1 MAKKKELGMKWFHF
15 LIYCVLWL
23 NAGVC
28 ALLGFLLLGLVGDAF
43 TTAYGIAMLAFAVFC
58 LITRSRLAK
67 FKKGAPGCL
76 YAFYILGDVVL
87 VLVFNIISWMVTG
100 GSLNDLVIMLLDPA
114 FISNVVGMIIMV
126 SLNKVYF
133 NKRKHLFVN

>member
-1 MAKKKELGMKWFHF
+1 ML
-15 LIYCVLWL
+15 
-23 NAGVC
+23 
-28 ALLGFLLLGLVGDAF
+28 
-43 TTAYGIAMLAFAVFC
+43 YGGAMMAFAVFC

-76 YAFYILGDVVL
+76 YAFYILGNIVL
-87 VLVFNIISWMVTG
+87 VLVFNIAYWATAG
-100 GSLNDLVIMLLDPA
+100 GSLNELLVMLLDPE
-114 FISNVVGMIIMV
+114 FIITIVWTIIMV